1 MQVPV
6 TLSRAHPLI
15 LFTAYKG
22 MGARSGY
29 STANGMLT
37 LAAAVINAG
46 IIFLKYIPTE
56 VTVGLLVWI
65 GIVITALAFDED
77 MHTSKAHGI
86 AVVVTSYPHS
96 HFPCSRFTSTTIWL
110 LGWPCSMLGWLG
122 LYNYDRHAS
131 SHF

>member
-1 MQVPV
+1 
-6 TLSRAHPLI
+6 
-15 LFTAYKG
+15 

-29 STANGMLT
+29 STANGFLT

-46 IIFLKYIPTE
+46 IVFLKYIPTE

-86 AVVVTSYPHS
+86 AVVVTLAD
-96 HFPCSRFTSTTIWL
+96 FAL
-110 LGWPCSMLGWLG
+110 LICDMSGWPRAVSCRVG
-122 LYNYDRHAS
+122 LYYRDRHNTS
-131 SHF
+131 SVRPDGCYGGYSKMSIDA